1 MWQIQDRPVEI
12 ARSRAGMDA
21 TGWIVAPLE
30 GETGPLWAMTVF
42 WEWRDRS
49 ALETHTERERPTP
62 GLAPPLAPPPPP
74 SDPCTAGHRT
84 GIIHENFNRTS
95 REH

>member
-1 MWQIQDRPVEI
+1 MWQIQDRLVEI
-12 ARSRAGMDA
+12 SGSGAGTDNA
-21 TGWIVAPLE
+21 GRIVAPLE
-30 GETGPLWAMTVF
+30 GQTGTAVWVF
-42 WEWRDRS
+42 WELRDRS
-49 ALETHTERERPTP
+49 ALETHTERERLTP